1 MILVLIT
8 GTILVVIAIACL
20 HHNHIKEETETFF
33 YLDENDEG
41 HIKNVPKGIPVDGVK
56 LTEDDLKTLR
66 ETGKLDIS
74 DRKNFKS
81 NKR

>member
-1 MILVLIT
+1 MILAIII
-8 GTILVVIAIACL
+8 GTILVVIAVACL
-20 HHNHIKEETETFF
+20 RNKTNETETFF

-41 HIKNVPKGIPVDGVK
+41 HVKNFPKGVPVDGVK
-56 LTEDDLKTLR
+56 LTEEDLKTLR

-74 DRKNFKS
+74 DRKSFKS

>member
-1 MILVLIT
+1 MILAFVI
-8 GTILVVIAIACL
+8 TILAVIAVACL
-20 HHNHIKEETETFF
+20 RKKTGETETFF

-41 HIKNVPKGIPVDGVK
+41 HIKNVPKGVPVDGVK